1 MNSLK
6 KMCEYNLNLKYKKTE
21 RKFSLNK
28 EKHYKETMACNGV
41 LTSPPPP
48 TTCLPPIPP
57 PTKIPSPKTLI
68 PPVLKCFNLT
78 SPQTF

>member
-21 RKFSLNK
+21 RNFSLNK
-28 EKHYKETMACNGV
+28 VKHYKETMACNGV
-41 LTSPPPP
+41 LTSPPTPPPP

-57 PTKIPSPKTLI
+57 NKNNTPKNTNPPSPKM
-68 PPVLKCFNLT
+68 F
-78 SPQTF
+78 

>member
-48 TTCLPPIPP
+48 TTCMPPIPP
-57 PTKIPSPKTLI
+57 PPNKNTITKNTNPPSPKM
-68 PPVLKCFNLT
+68 F
-78 SPQTF
+78 